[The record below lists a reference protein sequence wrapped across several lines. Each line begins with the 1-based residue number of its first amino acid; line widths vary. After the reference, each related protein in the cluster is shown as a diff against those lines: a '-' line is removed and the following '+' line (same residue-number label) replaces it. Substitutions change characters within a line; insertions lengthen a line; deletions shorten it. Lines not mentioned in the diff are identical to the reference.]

1 MQRQLAIIRYYFFI
15 VDNYSCIHGFIP
27 KNEIFE
33 MAAMISSVRQ
43 PEPDYIGKDVFFKQ
57 IRFLCSNVSIKSVI
71 IGGTII
77 PNHTEMPRI
86 LIWRNSVNF
95 SGVVSA
101 TTLNNSFMHQ
111 DTLMINLYQY
121 DLPVPISVQADD
133 IIGIY
138 QPSIIQA
145 GAIIYYQTYS
155 GPENYFSDMLS
166 AEKNHYPL
174 ISVVLG

>member
-1 MQRQLAIIRYYFFI
+1 
-15 VDNYSCIHGFIP
+15 
-27 KNEIFE
+27 
-33 MAAMISSVRQ
+33 MAAMISSVHH
-43 PEPDYIGKDVFFKQ
+43 EPDYIGKDVFFKQ
-57 IRFLCSNVSIKSVI
+57 IQFLCSNVSIKSVI
-71 IGGTII
+71 IGGTT
-77 PNHTEMPRI
+77 NSSHTEMPRI
-86 LIWRNSVNF
+86 LIWRNNL

-101 TTLNNSFMHQ
+101 TTLNNSFIHQ
-111 DTLMINLYQY
+111 DTSLINLYQY